1 MACSNRS
8 FASGPSLYSGA
19 MFTGYSHA
27 QIDYSDTFI
36 FCPSQ
41 HRSLT
46 VTTTI
51 PNSSE
56 NKSRKTKGQQQQN
69 RRNKTAHEPPNA
81 PPVNIQVIADETD
94 NPSKQESKKSP
105 TDWWLTAFTGALV
118 LVAVLQFLAMHRQA
132 GYMRRGLIVSIR
144 SARAAKRS
152 ADAAIRNTEA
162 LKNAERAHVDIDFI
176 PTEEGSTLY
185 HFKATNFGKSHAIIS
200 TYTFTRHHFPAKPNN
215 QMPDGASS
223 ILFPK
228 YSEIPCPI
236 SPPEN
241 AMLKLG

>member
-1 MACSNRS
+1 MRRLITAILLFSAL
-8 FASGPSLYSGA
+8 ASIEASQSPPPSPTPA
-19 MFTGYSHA
+19 KTSHEKQKA
-27 QIDYSDTFI
+27 SSSKTDET
-36 FCPSQ
+36 
-41 HRSLT
+41 
-46 VTTTI
+46 
-51 PNSSE
+51 NS
-56 NKSRKTKGQQQQN
+56 
-69 RRNKTAHEPPNA
+69 AHEPPNA